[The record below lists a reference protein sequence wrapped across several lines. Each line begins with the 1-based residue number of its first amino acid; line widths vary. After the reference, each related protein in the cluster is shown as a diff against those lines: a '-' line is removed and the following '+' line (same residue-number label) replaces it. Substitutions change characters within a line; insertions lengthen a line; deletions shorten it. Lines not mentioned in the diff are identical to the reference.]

1 MSDTLAAALSALG
14 TGVLSLL
21 WVYLAHRKST
31 ALIAWRLE
39 MLERKVDL
47 HNGLIDRMYRAESRL
62 DVMGQTLEDMKGGT
76 GR

>member
-21 WVYLAHRKST
+21 GVYLAHRKST